1 MSGAPTFTNA
11 MSVDVEDYF
20 QVSAFESVVDRDK
33 WDDYECRV
41 ERNMDRILELFEARD
56 VKATFFTL
64 GWIAERYPEM
74 TRRIVEEG
82 HELASHGWSHVRA
95 NTQNPQEFAEDVSR
109 SRSFLEDVGGVAV
122 KGYRAASYSIGSAN
136 MWALDVLADAG
147 YSYSSSIVPVN
158 HDHYGMPDAP
168 RFPFR
173 AANDRL
179 LEIPISTISIA
190 NRNLNCG
197 GGGWFRLF
205 PYSFQRWALRQVN
218 EQEGQPGIF
227 YFHPWEIDTDQP
239 RPAGLSLKSRFRHY
253 LNIDKMYSRL
263 DRLLQDFQWGRMD
276 DVFLGGAE
284 AACVV
289 DDS

>member
-1 MSGAPTFTNA
+1 

-20 QVSAFESVVDRDK
+20 QVSAFEAVVDRNK

-41 ERNMDRILELFEARD
+41 ENNMDRILALFNDHD

-64 GWIAERYPEM
+64 GWIAQRYPEM
-74 TRRIVEEG
+74 TRRIVDEG

-95 NTQNPQEFAEDVSR
+95 NTQSRQEFAEDVLR
-109 SRSFLEDVGGVAV
+109 TRSFLEDIGGVAV
-122 KGYRAASYSIGSAN
+122 QGYRAASYSIGSSN

-147 YSYSSSIVPVN
+147 YSYSSSIVPVI
-158 HDHYGMPDAP
+158 HDLYGMPDAP

-190 NRNLNCG
+190 SRNINCG

-205 PYSFQRWALRQVN
+205 PYPFQRWALRQVN
-218 EQEGQPGIF
+218 EKEGQPGIF
-227 YFHPWEIDTDQP
+227 YFHPWEIDTGQP
-239 RPAGLSLKSRFRHY
+239 QPPGLSLKSRFRHY
-253 LNIDKMYSRL
+253 LNIDKMYGRL
-263 DRLLQDFQWGRMD
+263 ALLLKDFQWGRMD
-276 DVFLGGAE
+276 DVFLGGTE
-284 AACVV
+284 AASVT